1 MCTNCVN
8 MIKHYLSFAK
18 ITVNKSNYTKKL
30 TMNENNSSQ
39 TSEIIEQSQE
49 IIETLDINFFPQ
61 VQQLLNYLYSS
72 TYGDFFREQFFNIPL
87 GNIIGAF
94 FSFFFFLVLRKLFA
108 NLVINVLHP
117 FTKTTKINYDERI
130 ILALK
135 GPLTFVFIIIGV
147 RLFFALL
154 FLETEFINMIINS
167 MIAYN
172 VFWAI
177 YELSHALRGL
187 VYRFTARFNPE
198 LSHEMGNFI
207 LAFIRGIIIAVGLGV
222 ILRVWGINVAGLV
235 AGLGIGGLAFA
246 LAAKDTA
253 ANLFGSIALLLD
265 KSIRIGEWIKID
277 GVEGVVEDIGM
288 RTTKIRSF
296 QKSLITLPNQ
306 VIANSP
312 IENFSRR
319 GIRRIKMTIGLTYDT
334 SSEQMQKVLVDI
346 KSMLQTHKGISQRDT
361 MLVNFTT
368 FDDSSLGIL
377 IYTFSNTSN
386 WAKYMSI
393 KEDVNLKIMKIVE
406 ENRTAF
412 AFPSQS
418 LYLES
423 MPQSDS

>member
-1 MCTNCVN
+1 MDET
-8 MIKHYLSFAK
+8 
-18 ITVNKSNYTKKL
+18 
-30 TMNENNSSQ
+30 NSSQ
-39 TSEIIEQSQE
+39 THEIIEQSQE
-49 IIETLDINFFPQ
+49 IIKKLDINFFPQ
-61 VQQLLNYLYSS
+61 VQQLLDYVFYSGK
-72 TYGDFFREQFFNIPL
+72 YGDFFREQFFAIPL
-87 GNIIGAF
+87 GNIIGAI

-108 NLVINVLHP
+108 NLIINVIHP
-117 FTKTTKINYDERI
+117 FTKTTKTYYDERI
-130 ILALK
+130 LSALK

-154 FLETEFINMIINS
+154 FLETDLVNMIINS

-177 YELSHALRGL
+177 YEMSYALRGV
-187 VYRFTARFNPE
+187 VYHFTSRFNPE

-207 LAFIRGIIIAVGLGV
+207 LAFIRGIIIAIGLGV
-222 ILRVWGINVAGLV
+222 LLQVWGINVAGLV

-306 VIANSP
+306 MIANSP
-312 IENFSRR
+312 IQNFSRR
-319 GIRRIKMTIGLTYDT
+319 GIRRIKMTIGLTYST
-334 SSEQMQKVLVDI
+334 TSEQMEKVLLDI
-346 KSMLQTHKGISQRDT
+346 KTMLRNHKGISQKDT

-377 IYTFSNTSN
+377 IYTFTNTSN
-386 WAKYMSI
+386 WAKYLDI
-393 KEDVNLKIMKIVE
+393 KESVNLQIMKIIE
-406 ENRTAF
+406 DNSLGF

-418 LYLES
+418 VYIETL
-423 MPQSDS
+423 PKSDS

>member
-1 MCTNCVN
+1 

-18 ITVNKSNYTKKL
+18 IAVNKSNYTKKFI
-30 TMNENNSSQ
+30 MNENNISK

-49 IIETLDINFFPQ
+49 IIDTLDINFFPQ
-61 VQQLLNYLYSS
+61 VQQLLNHLYSS
-72 TYGDFFREQFFNIPL
+72 SYGDFFREQFFNIPL
-87 GNIIGAF
+87 ANILGAI
-94 FSFFFFLVLRKLFA
+94 FSFFFFLILRKLFA
-108 NLVINVLHP
+108 NLVINVLLP
-117 FTKTTKINYDERI
+117 FTKTTKNSYDERI
-130 ILALK
+130 LLGLK
-135 GPLTFVFIIIGV
+135 GPLAFLFIIIGI

-177 YELSHALRGL
+177 MELSYALRGL
-187 VYRFTARFNPE
+187 IYRFTSRFNPE

-207 LAFIRGIIIAVGLGV
+207 LAFIRGIIIAIGVGVVLQ
-222 ILRVWGINVAGLV
+222 VWGINVAGLV

-306 VIANSP
+306 MIANSP

-319 GIRRIKMTIGLTYDT
+319 GVRRIKMTIGLTYDT
-334 SSEQMQKVLVDI
+334 SSEQIENVIIDI
-346 KSMLQTHKGISQRDT
+346 KKMLKEHQGIAQKET
-361 MLVNFTT
+361 MLVSFTT

-386 WAKYMSI
+386 WVKYLAI
-393 KEDVNLKIMKIVE
+393 KESVNLKIMKIVE
-406 ENRTAF
+406 KNNTAF

-418 LYLES
+418 LYIES
-423 MPQSDS
+423 MPQSDLQ

>member
-1 MCTNCVN
+1 
-8 MIKHYLSFAK
+8 
-18 ITVNKSNYTKKL
+18 
-30 TMNENNSSQ
+30 MNENNGSQ
-39 TSEIIEQSQE
+39 TQEIIEQSHE
-49 IIETLDINFFPQ
+49 IIDKLNINFFPQ
-61 VQQLLNYLYSS
+61 VQGFLNHIYDGE
-72 TYGDFFREQFFNIPL
+72 YGDFFLQDFFNIPL
-87 GNIIGAF
+87 GNLLTAF
-94 FSFFFFLVLRKLFA
+94 FALFFFLILRKLFA
-108 NLVINVLHP
+108 TLTIKVLQP
-117 FTKTTKINYDERI
+117 LTKQTKTYYDDRI
-130 ILALK
+130 LSALK
-135 GPLTFVFIIIGV
+135 GPIAFIFVIIGV

-154 FLETEFINMIINS
+154 FLETNFVTQLIDSLMT
-167 MIAYN
+167 YN
-172 VFWAI
+172 IFWAI
-177 YELSHALRGL
+177 FALTHALRGV
-187 VYRFTARFNPE
+187 VYHFTERLNPE
-198 LSHEMGNFI
+198 LSHEVGNFI
-207 LAFIRGIIIAVGLGV
+207 LTLIRGIILAIGLGS
-222 ILRVWGINVAGLV
+222 ILQIWGINVAGLV

-319 GIRRIKMTIGLTYDT
+319 GIRRIKMTIGLTYDAK
-334 SSEQMQKVLVDI
+334 SEQIEKVILEIKTMLRNNTDIAQKE
-346 KSMLQTHKGISQRDT
+346 T

-377 IYTFSNTSN
+377 IYTFTNTSN
-386 WAKYMSI
+386 WERYLAI

-406 ENRTAF
+406 DNNTAF

-418 LYLES
+418 LYIES
-423 MPQSDS
+423 MPQSS